1 MSGGKQSS
9 FQIEALWVW
18 RRRRRREEGREE
30 VWRSLES
37 KSEFCLK
44 SEEGRV
50 VVDLKKLFESERS
63 EVQPFQRRRVNEEQR
78 REGEGRLERR
88 EGREGERSEEW
99 SGRVEELSLLHSLVS
114 VRTEEK
120 ERIQRRLFHKSFGT
134 VTKRE
139 FHWK

>member
-9 FQIEALWVW
+9 FQIEALWVG
-18 RRRRRREEGREE
+18 RRRRREEGREE

-37 KSEFCLK
+37 KSEFCLE